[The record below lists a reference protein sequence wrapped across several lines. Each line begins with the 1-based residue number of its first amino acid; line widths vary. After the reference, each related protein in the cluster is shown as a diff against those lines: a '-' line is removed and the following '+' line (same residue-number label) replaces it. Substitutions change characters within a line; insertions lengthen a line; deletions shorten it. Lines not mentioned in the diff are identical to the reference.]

1 MRLHRNRQTSP
12 TASPIVSTGPN
23 LACEIHDDDTTV
35 YLSRTG
41 DRITVHQGFG
51 IGAIT
56 ISRAAAQ
63 ALARQL
69 DAITQEHTR

>member
-1 MRLHRNRQTSP
+1 MRRRTSRP
-12 TASPIVSTGPN
+12 AATPIVSTGPN

-35 YLSRTG
+35 HLRREG
-41 DRITVHQGFG
+41 DRVTLHTGFG

-63 ALARQL
+63 VLAGQL
-69 DAITQEHTR
+69 TAIAQEQTR